1 MQKIVLSVSQSLE
14 TVAPSDKDDIENAV
28 LTIEDPEPYLE
39 EEAFEMEFH
48 SDVKSAD
55 AQVKDGQLIA
65 TRELVF
71 SLNILDEAA
80 ASEWL
85 CDEQLLKEGE
95 GLLDADWTTAISHL
109 VGDYEGAFIADDMVN
124 FETSVSVVD

>member
-1 MQKIVLSVSQSLE
+1 MQKIVLSIKQSLE

-48 SDVKSAD
+48 SEIKTADV
-55 AQVKDGQLIA
+55 QVKDGHLIA
-65 TRELVF
+65 TRELMF
-71 SLNILDEAA
+71 TLKIIDEAA
-80 ASEWL
+80 ASAWL
-85 CDEQLLKEGE
+85 CEEQLLKEGD

-124 FETSVSVVD
+124 FDTSVNVVE